1 MIAGLVVYA
10 LNFFTGKS
18 KNNKLANAW
27 LASHRSLLEENFS
40 LVGTLIPILHKSG
53 LLTSLLHNLHIIS
66 ANFRYVCKIAKKQL
80 LALSCVCLSIYL
92 YVCLH
97 GAACLPL
104 DRFSLNLILEYFLK
118 IY

>member
-40 LVGTLIPILHKSG
+40 LVGTLVPISHKSG
-53 LLTSLLHNLHIIS
+53 SLTSLLRNLHVIS
-66 ANFRYVCKIAKKQL
+66 ASFRHACKIAK
-80 LALSCVCLSIYL
+80 SNC
-92 YVCLH
+92 
-97 GAACLPL
+97 
-104 DRFSLNLILEYFLK
+104 
-118 IY
+118 